1 MLGMYRQ
8 QFYEVETILS
18 LFLPMKWLWLE
29 VASWLV
35 SGGSRL
41 KLRQPSPTSAW
52 LCPTW
57 SLGFL
62 CSPSFVFSPALCALP
77 HLLQSASQPLIHN
90 GKNNNQHLNQA
101 HINYIFQSYFLRFHE
116 SGTHPGDLG
125 LSAISLVFIS
135 FHLPYS
141 PTLPFQNYPQGLS
154 NSPALKINFF
164 FLWNLDVDSFIIKC
178 LSSFFFNK
186 LIYFHNK
193 CATCW
198 YYLLKT
204 SSNSNWQQ
212 FFDPK

>member
-1 MLGMYRQ
+1 M
-8 QFYEVETILS
+8 
-18 LFLPMKWLWLE
+18 
-29 VASWLV
+29 
-35 SGGSRL
+35 
-41 KLRQPSPTSAW
+41 
-52 LCPTW
+52 
-57 SLGFL
+57 
-62 CSPSFVFSPALCALP
+62 
-77 HLLQSASQPLIHN
+77 
-90 GKNNNQHLNQA
+90 NQA
-101 HINYIFQSYFLRFHE
+101 HINYVFQSYFLRFHE
-116 SGTHPGDLG
+116 SGTHPRDLG

-135 FHLPYS
+135 FHLPSS

-212 FFDPK
+212 FFDPKQYFGLSDTLFLTYLVLVSGMSYSPNFSSALFLFYFFF